1 MVLTALACLRRYSVI
16 TLGSGLVASAA
27 ARSFASDTRPTA
39 HAAIASPGPTGE
51 LRSLEQRVS
60 ALEEL
65 HRKRPVV
72 VCGPSGVGKGTLLG
86 RLLKDYPDQ
95 FGFSVSHTTRAP
107 RKGEENGV
115 HYYFVDISEMEA
127 MIARGEFLEYARVH
141 NKIYGTSIAGVRA
154 VADTGKTCL
163 LDIDVQGAAL
173 VKKTNLN
180 ARFIFIS
187 PPALN
192 VLEARLR
199 GRGTESEKE
208 IAVRLENAQ
217 KEMASLEISGFY
229 DAVIVNDDL
238 EVAYARLKQILLVPE
253 S

>member
-1 MVLTALACLRRYSVI
+1 
-16 TLGSGLVASAA
+16 
-27 ARSFASDTRPTA
+27 
-39 HAAIASPGPTGE
+39 
-51 LRSLEQRVS
+51 
-60 ALEEL
+60 
-65 HRKRPVV
+65 
-72 VCGPSGVGKGTLLG
+72 
-86 RLLKDYPDQ
+86 
-95 FGFSVSHTTRAP
+95 
-107 RKGEENGV
+107 
-115 HYYFVDISEMEA
+115 

>member
-1 MVLTALACLRRYSVI
+1 M
-16 TLGSGLVASAA
+16 
-27 ARSFASDTRPTA
+27 
-39 HAAIASPGPTGE
+39 
-51 LRSLEQRVS
+51 
-60 ALEEL
+60 
-65 HRKRPVV
+65 
-72 VCGPSGVGKGTLLG
+72 
-86 RLLKDYPDQ
+86 
-95 FGFSVSHTTRAP
+95 
-107 RKGEENGV
+107 
-115 HYYFVDISEMEA
+115 
-127 MIARGEFLEYARVH
+127 
-141 NKIYGTSIAGVRA
+141 
-154 VADTGKTCL
+154 
-163 LDIDVQGAAL
+163 
-173 VKKTNLN
+173 KKTNLN